1 MHITSVVLALAA
13 AGAYAAPAPAAEASP
28 WCWQPGQPCWKVKRV
43 AEAFSESIQSSG
55 ALKERTPEA
64 EYSNSPGGAAYK
76 IKRSLNELAHVA
88 SLTAR
93 EPAEYYRDLGLE
105 TRFAADEGLDKRE
118 AVAEPWCWR
127 PGQPCWKRDASNDP
141 VPMKDKRWCYRPGQ
155 PCWKAKRAA
164 EAVISEIRDIS
175 KRDEGGDAPFN
186 PGNQGGHFP
195 DVCNGPN
202 ILCWKK
208 KREASP
214 EASPDANAEPWCWRP
229 GQPCWKAKRD
239 LHALHFAA
247 RNVVESLE

>member
-1 MHITSVVLALAA
+1 MHIASIVVALVA

-28 WCWQPGQPCWKVKRV
+28 WCWRPGQPCWKVKRV
-43 AEAFSESIQSSG
+43 AEAFSESIKSSG

-64 EYSNSPGGAAYK
+64 EYSNSPGGAAYT

-118 AVAEPWCWR
+118 AAEEDKRQWCWQ
-127 PGQPCWKRDASNDP
+127 PGQPCWK
-141 VPMKDKRWCYRPGQ
+141 DKRWCGAPGQ
-155 PCWKAKRAA
+155 PCWKAKKAA
-164 EAVISEIRDIS
+164 EAVINEIRDMS
-175 KRDEGGDAPFN
+175 KRDEEGDAPPFN
-186 PGNQGGHFP
+186 PGHQGGHFP
-195 DVCNGPN
+195 AICNGPN
-202 ILCWKK
+202 ILCLKT

-214 EASPDANAEPWCWRP
+214 EANPEANPQWCWRP

-239 LHALHFAA
+239 LHALDLAA
-247 RNVVESLE
+247 RNIVESLE

>member
-1 MHITSVVLALAA
+1 MHVTSIVLALAA

-28 WCWQPGQPCWKVKRV
+28 WCWRPGQPCWKVKRV
-43 AEAFSESIQSSG
+43 AEAFSESIKSSG

-64 EYSNSPGGAAYK
+64 DYSNSPGGAAYK

-105 TRFAADEGLDKRE
+105 TRFAADEGLDKRDT
-118 AVAEPWCWR
+118 AAEDKRQWCGG
-127 PGQPCWKRDASNDP
+127 PGEPCW
-141 VPMKDKRWCYRPGQ
+141 KDKRWCNAPGQ

-164 EAVISEIRDIS
+164 EAVINEIRDIS
-175 KRDEGGDAPFN
+175 KRDEGGDAPS
-186 PGNQGGHFP
+186 PHHFP
-195 DVCNGPN
+195 AVCNGPN
-202 ILCWKK
+202 ILCLKT

-214 EASPDANAEPWCWRP
+214 EASPQWCWAP
-229 GQPCWKAKRD
+229 GQQCWKAKRD
-239 LHALHFAA
+239 LHALDLAA

>member
-1 MHITSVVLALAA
+1 MHIASIVLALAA

-28 WCWQPGQPCWKVKRV
+28 WCWRPGQPCWKVKRV
-43 AEAFSESIQSSG
+43 AEAFSESIKSSG

-64 EYSNSPGGAAYK
+64 EYSNSPGGAAYT

-105 TRFAADEGLDKRE
+105 TRFAADEGLDKRD
-118 AVAEPWCWR
+118 AVAEDKRQWCWQ
-127 PGQPCWKRDASNDP
+127 PGQPCWK
-141 VPMKDKRWCYRPGQ
+141 DKRWCGAPGQ

-164 EAVISEIRDIS
+164 EAVINEIRDMS
-175 KRDEGGDAPFN
+175 KRDEEGDAPPFN
-186 PGNQGGHFP
+186 PGHQGGHFP
-195 DVCNGPN
+195 AICNGPN
-202 ILCWKK
+202 ILCLKT

-214 EASPDANAEPWCWRP
+214 EANPEASPQWCWRP

-239 LHALHFAA
+239 LHALDLAA
-247 RNVVESLE
+247 RNIVESLE